1 MEKVVA
7 FVKKETVLTVAWVL
21 AVISSFI
28 IKPDKEYIGY
38 IDFKSLCTLWSL
50 MIVVAGLTKEGL
62 FDRIG
67 AFLLH
72 RTTYVWQLL
81 ALLVFLPFVF
91 AMFITNDVALLTFVP
106 FSMHILKM
114 SGRKRM
120 IIPVV
125 AYQTLAANLGSMLTP
140 IGNPQNIYLFGLSGM
155 DVSDFILLML
165 PYTCLSAL
173 LLMAGIMTIKG
184 KRRRVFEDDEREK
197 SAIAEEQKGTIVK
210 ENEAKNIAAGIG
222 ESSDIRSDG
231 RADHNN
237 NGYTVVYGILFVLA
251 VLSVA
256 FPRTIR
262 YPFVVILVL
271 IACLIMDRKV
281 ITSIDYALLFT
292 FVGFFI
298 FTGNL
303 GRIEVVR
310 NYMISLVKGHE
321 IMAGIIS
328 SQFISNVPAAL
339 LLSEFTTKISNLIIG
354 VNLGGLGTLIASMAS
369 LISFKL
375 LAHNY
380 NELKGRYLIYFTVA
394 SVVFL
399 MILLLLQIA

>member
-1 MEKVVA
+1 MKRVIA
-7 FVKKETVLTVAWVL
+7 FVKKETVLTVAWIL

-28 IKPDKEYIGY
+28 IPPDPDYVGY

-50 MIVVAGLTKEGL
+50 MIVVAGLTKAGL

-67 AFLLH
+67 AFLLSK
-72 RTTYVWQLL
+72 TTYVWQLL
-81 ALLVFLPFVF
+81 ALLIFLPFIF

-114 SGRKRM
+114 SGKEKM
-120 IIPVV
+120 LIPVV

-140 IGNPQNIYLFGLSGM
+140 IGNPQNIYLFSLSGM
-155 DVSDFILLML
+155 NVDDFIMLML

-173 LLMAGIMTIKG
+173 LLMVGIMSVKG
-184 KRRRVFEDDEREK
+184 KRNKVFDEGNEI
-197 SAIAEEQKGTIVK
+197 SVK
-210 ENEAKNIAAGIG
+210 IESTVNEATNEKTDNTEKLRVSRNIR
-222 ESSDIRSDG
+222 EDRSTG
-231 RADHNN
+231 KQ
-237 NGYTVVYGILFVLA
+237 TLVYGILFVLA

-256 FPRTIR
+256 FPKVIR
-262 YPFVVILVL
+262 YPYVVIAVLVVSFV
-271 IACLIMDRKV
+271 MDRKV
-281 ITSIDYALLFT
+281 LVSIDYALLLT

-303 GRIEVVR
+303 GRIDVVR

-339 LLSEFTTKISNLIIG
+339 LLSEFTTRISDLIIG
-354 VNLGGLGTLIASMAS
+354 VNIGGLGTLIASMAS

-380 NELKGRYLIYFTVA
+380 NELKGRYLIYFTAV
-394 SVVFL
+394 SIIFL
-399 MILLLLQIA
+399 AILLLLKL